1 MNKSVRIET
10 PLTSKRIFAFVF
22 DLLAFIAGGVALY
35 FLCLYA
41 VINPINKYVD
51 NQNIKKQ
58 IESEY
63 SLDIGSGASYERY
76 EEVLQSF
83 YLTKYPEQIKTSI
96 NKAYGVNYSITHI
109 YNVVVLQLPD
119 VPTLEKHQ
127 TEFFEY
133 KMDTSGNFL
142 VDELAAKVDGKSGPN
157 YERNMRDL
165 FYNSY
170 TSLPKML
177 ADYNADYYNASLM
190 VSNSELISRI
200 IASSTS
206 AIVFFIVI
214 PLTRKH
220 GSTLFEKVYL
230 IGHVNSRNGYTIP
243 KYKIVL
249 QNITRWA
256 LPILGWVIF
265 NRYSIILISILPLF
279 IDLIVMIFSGS
290 NHYLTEFIWRTDSAA
305 LDTSVIFSNRKEERE
320 FEETSSDEL
329 EDKDFLDN
337 LKNINTID
345 NKNEQQ

>member
-22 DLLAFIAGGVALY
+22 DLLAFIVGGVALY
-35 FLCLYA
+35 FLCLCA

-58 IESEY
+58 IELEY
-63 SLDIGSGASYERY
+63 SLDIGSGASYGEY

-83 YLTKYPEQIKTSI
+83 YLTKYPEEIKTSI
-96 NKAYGVNYSITHI
+96 NKSYGVNYSITHI

-133 KMDTSGNFL
+133 KMDANGNFL
-142 VDELAAKVDGKSGPN
+142 VDELAAKVEGKSGPN

-170 TSLPKML
+170 VNLPGML
-177 ADYNADYYNASLM
+177 ADYNEDYYKATVA
-190 VSNSELISRI
+190 VSNSELVSRI
-200 IASSTS
+200 IASSIS
-206 AIVFFIVI
+206 AVAFFVVI
-214 PLTRKH
+214 PLINKH
-220 GSTLFEKVYL
+220 GSTLFEKIYK
-230 IGHVNSRNGYTIP
+230 IGHANSRNGYTIP

-256 LPILGWVIF
+256 LPVLGVILF
-265 NRYSIILISILPLF
+265 NKYSIILISILPLF
-279 IDLIVMIFSGS
+279 IDLIIMIFSSS

-305 LDTSVIFSNRKEERE
+305 LDVSVIFSNRKEERE
-320 FEETSSDEL
+320 FEEASTDSF
-329 EDKDFLDN
+329 EDKEFLDN
-337 LKNINTID
+337 LTNIETIKD
-345 NKNEQQ
+345 KNETK